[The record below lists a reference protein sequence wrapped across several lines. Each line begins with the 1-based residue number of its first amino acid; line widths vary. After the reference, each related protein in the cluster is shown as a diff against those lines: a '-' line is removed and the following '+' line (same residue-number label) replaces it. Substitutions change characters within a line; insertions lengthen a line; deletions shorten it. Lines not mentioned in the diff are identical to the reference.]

1 MKVQGMI
8 HPNLY
13 FCIQSLAVIAHILK
27 SILGHVKVKQVQLIH
42 HSYES
47 LSVLILLINSYQV
60 LVMVSTPTAP
70 FLDSIYNNPLDISG
84 ITIKSLEE
92 LSLLLHQP

>member
-1 MKVQGMI
+1 MI

-13 FCIQSLAVIAHILK
+13 FSIQSLAVTAHVLK
-27 SILGHVKVKQVQLIH
+27 SILGHVEVKQEVQLIH
-42 HSYES
+42 HSDES

-60 LVMVSTPTAP
+60 WVTVSMAIAP
-70 FLDSIYNNPLDISG
+70 FLNNIYNEHLDNSG
-84 ITIKSLEE
+84 ITIKPLEE